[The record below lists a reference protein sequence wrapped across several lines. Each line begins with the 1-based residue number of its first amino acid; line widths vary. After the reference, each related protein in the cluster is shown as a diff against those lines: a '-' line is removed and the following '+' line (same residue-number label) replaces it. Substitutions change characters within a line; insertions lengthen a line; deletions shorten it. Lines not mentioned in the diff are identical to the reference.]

1 MATSKTKQPAAG
13 AGCHSALVLWR
24 LLRPHTL
31 TASFV
36 PVLIG
41 SALALASGHFR
52 PSLAFMMLL
61 SSLLLQSATNMF
73 NEYYDYRRG
82 LDHEESVG
90 IGGAIVR
97 DGVPAKWVLRIA
109 LGCSALALLLGV
121 QIMQQSSWG
130 ILPWGLGCIA
140 VGYFYSGGP
149 FPISATPFGELAAG
163 ACMGLGIISISYFIH
178 TVALTP
184 LVYLVSAAP
193 SVMIGAIL
201 MANNIRDLRD
211 DEAHGRKTLAVILG
225 RDTAI
230 RMLAGMFAISY
241 IWVLALSASGLISP
255 WTLLVLLSLPKA
267 LQAVAGFR
275 QGTRP
280 VEMMPAMV
288 ATAQANTVFGFLL
301 ALGLIL
307 AQL

>member
-1 MATSKTKQPAAG
+1 MATAKTKQSANR
-13 AGCHSALVLWR
+13 AGCHSGLVLWR

-41 SALALASGHFR
+41 SALALPSGHFR
-52 PSLAFMMLL
+52 PGLAVMMLL

-109 LGCSALALLLGV
+109 QGCSALALLLGFL
-121 QIMQQSSWG
+121 IMQQSSWR

-149 FPISATPFGELAAG
+149 FPISATPFGEVAAG

-178 TVALTP
+178 TVALTS

-201 MANNIRDLRD
+201 MANNIRDLKD
-211 DEAHGRKTLAVILG
+211 DEAHGRKTLAVLLG
-225 RDTAI
+225 REKAI
-230 RMLAGMFAISY
+230 RMLAYMFAISY
-241 IWVLALSASGLISP
+241 IWVLALSAGGLISP
-255 WTLLVLLSLPKA
+255 WALLVLLSVPKA
-267 LQAVAGFR
+267 RQAVAGFR
-275 QGTRP
+275 QGRRP

-288 ATAQANTVFGFLL
+288 ATAQANTVFGLLL
-301 ALGLIL
+301 ALGLVL